1 MLTLGIETSCDETSV
16 AVVRDRNEILSNVI
30 LSQLIHKK
38 FGGVVPELASREHLK
53 AIIAVYRE
61 ALQIA
66 AVEPEQIELVA
77 ATYGPGLVGALLVG
91 LNFGKG
97 LAFGWNKPFVA
108 VNHLEGHVAANF
120 LSHKDLPEK
129 HLTLI
134 ISGGHTSLVL
144 VDGFGK
150 YRVLGQTK
158 DDAVGEAYDKIAKI
172 LGLGYPGGAEI
183 DRLSQSGDRRYFRF
197 PRGVMKEE
205 SFDFS
210 YSGLKTA
217 VALHIKAL
225 PESELDEHRADIAAS
240 FQEAAVEVLVN
251 KTVRAV
257 TELGIKSVTL
267 SGGVAS
273 NSRLKELMQEKLGAL
288 GAKFYFPPPSLCTDN
303 AAMIAAAGFMRFSID
318 GASPMNINAVPYAK
332 LYNSIC

>member
-1 MLTLGIETSCDETSV
+1 MITLGIESSCDETAV
-16 AVVRDRNEILSNVI
+16 AVLRDDREVLSNII
-30 LSQLIHKK
+30 LSQLVHRG

-53 AIIAVYRE
+53 AIMAVYLE
-61 ALQIA
+61 ALDCA
-66 AVEPEQIELVA
+66 GVEEKDIGLVA

-108 VNHLEGHVAANF
+108 VNHLEGHIAANI
-120 LSHKDLPEK
+120 LVHPDLPRR

-144 VDGFGK
+144 VEEFGK
-150 YRVLGQTK
+150 YRILGQTR
-158 DDAVGEAYDKIAKI
+158 DDAVGEAYDKVAKI

-183 DRLSQSGDRRYFRF
+183 DRLGKIGNREYFRF

-205 SFDFS
+205 SYDFS

-217 VALHIKAL
+217 VAIHIRNL
-225 PESELDEHRADIAAS
+225 SHGELEKHRADIAAS
-240 FQEAAVEVLVN
+240 FQEAALEVLVS
-251 KTVRAV
+251 KTARA
-257 TELGIKSVTL
+257 TEELKVDAVTL

-273 NSRLKELMQEKLGAL
+273 NNRLKELMSERLAEIGVR
-288 GAKFYFPPPSLCTDN
+288 FFFPPPDLCTDN
-303 AAMIAAAGFMRFSID
+303 AAMIAAAGYHRFRIA
-318 GASPMNINAVPYAK
+318 GPSPWSVNAIPYLK
-332 LYNSIC
+332 LV